1 MKIKS
6 VSSSRRQG
14 FRRAAEEEN
23 PPLSGMIVRDR
34 RLVPIYP
41 TSGMRYPPIIVA
53 LSRDLEFNLSIRRR
67 GTWYPIAPS
76 VSKRDSTS
84 RHFSSNFRE
93 SVASARWW
101 RTSERAYYTKCFP
114 SVFSAWYY
122 PDVEKELEETRRQDA
137 SLAIFISTER
147 KGLGARV
154 TLWTKR
160 LIRQLMTFMNRWSSI
175 DPGKLRSLLKR
186 QAKNGAK
193 ELRKH

>member
-1 MKIKS
+1 
-6 VSSSRRQG
+6 
-14 FRRAAEEEN
+14 
-23 PPLSGMIVRDR
+23 MIVRDR

-53 LSRDLEFNLSIRRR
+53 LSRDLESNLSIRRK

-76 VSKRDSTS
+76 ASERDSTS

-101 RTSERAYYTKCFP
+101 RTSEWAYYTKCFP

-122 PDVEKELEETRRQDA
+122 PDVERSCKKRAGKTRLWLFLSLGDA
-137 SLAIFISTER
+137 REKNSA
-147 KGLGARV
+147 ARV

-193 ELRKH
+193 RN